1 MVGRISS
8 IRVRK
13 LPIWLA
19 LTFFLSVFAG
29 WASYPT
35 GAQADTCHT
44 SNYSVGDQAT
54 IMDLNGGCSYIGVR
68 HKYDPV
74 WSMNT
79 YWTAWHGGS
88 ADQYWTP
95 RMPVLFLADTNAW

>member
-44 SNYSVGDQAT
+44 SSYSVGDQAT

-74 WSMNT
+74 EYEHLLDGVARWIR
-79 YWTAWHGGS
+79 G
-88 ADQYWTP
+88 
-95 RMPVLFLADTNAW
+95 PVLDTTDARTIPC